1 MRHIA
6 IDLGS
11 RKSQMCVRDSTG
23 VIVEERPIATSQLKE
38 CLKQSELGRV
48 IVETCAESFGIAM
61 EARKI
66 GHDVKIVPATLVRQL
81 GVGERRLKND
91 KKDARKLSEVSVR
104 IDLPSV
110 HLPSEESQRIR
121 EMCSMREALV
131 EARTKLVNTA
141 RSFARMK
148 VCELRSG
155 AAESMPVRMREAF
168 GEGLPVAVERVL
180 IAIEAL
186 NEQISAADGEIRRL
200 AKAKADCVR
209 LMTAPGVGP
218 VTALRFAAVVDEVG
232 RFASAHQLESY
243 LGLVPS
249 ERSTGESQQ
258 RYGRI
263 TKAGSK
269 KVRWA
274 LVQAIW
280 SAKARYKTDPLIC
293 WGERVAHR
301 RGNKVA
307 VVAMARKLAG
317 ILFAMLR
324 DGQDY
329 DPSKL
334 TGHRWQALMQTTTS

>member
-1 MRHIA
+1 
-6 IDLGS
+6 
-11 RKSQMCVRDSTG
+11 
-23 VIVEERPIATSQLKE
+23 
-38 CLKQSELGRV
+38 
-48 IVETCAESFGIAM
+48 
-61 EARKI
+61 
-66 GHDVKIVPATLVRQL
+66 
-81 GVGERRLKND
+81 
-91 KKDARKLSEVSVR
+91 
-104 IDLPSV
+104 
-110 HLPSEESQRIR
+110 
-121 EMCSMREALV
+121 
-131 EARTKLVNTA
+131 
-141 RSFARMK
+141 
-148 VCELRSG
+148 
-155 AAESMPVRMREAF
+155 
-168 GEGLPVAVERVL
+168 
-180 IAIEAL
+180 
-186 NEQISAADGEIRRL
+186 
-200 AKAKADCVR
+200 
-209 LMTAPGVGP
+209 MTAPGVGP